1 MAGGLET
8 RSTGVKTLYLVRHAK
23 STWEYSSLADYDRP
37 LNNRGLRDAP
47 LMGQRLAE
55 KKISVDQIWS
65 SPARRAIDTAYILAE
80 ALNYSRKEIMLHDQF
95 YISSTDN
102 FISEIQS
109 CPDEVKSLLIVG
121 HNPVICQT
129 ANLLIADDNC
139 GVDIELM
146 PTCSIVAFVFN
157 IGSWQQLRAHDGRCL
172 FFDFP
177 KKNDIFIEI

>member
-1 MAGGLET
+1 M
-8 RSTGVKTLYLVRHAK
+8 KTLYLVRHAK
-23 STWEYSSLADYDRP
+23 STWEYPSLADYDRP

-47 LMGQRLAE
+47 LMGQRLAD

-65 SPARRAIDTAYILAE
+65 SPARRAIDTTYILAE

-121 HNPVICQT
+121 HNPVICQS
-129 ANLLIADDNC
+129 ANLLIADDNSDA
-139 GVDIELM
+139 DIELM
-146 PTCSIVAFVFN
+146 PTCSIVAIEFN
-157 IGSWQQLRAHDGRCL
+157 ICSWSQLREHEGRCL
-172 FFDFP
+172 FFDYP